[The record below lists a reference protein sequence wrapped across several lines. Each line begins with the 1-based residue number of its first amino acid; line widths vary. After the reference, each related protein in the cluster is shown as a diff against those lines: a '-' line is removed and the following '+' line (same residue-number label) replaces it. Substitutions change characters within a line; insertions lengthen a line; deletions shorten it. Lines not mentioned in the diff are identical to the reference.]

1 MQETIGFIGAGRV
14 GVTLGRYF
22 YIKNLRVSGYFS
34 KSVQHA
40 RQAAAVTGS
49 VPYASMEQ
57 LAAESEILF
66 LTVPD
71 DSIAQVYA
79 QLRQCDIRG
88 KLICHCSGALS
99 SGVFGDIARTGAYGY
114 SIHPA
119 FAVSDKETAYQKMA
133 DVFFTIEGNS
143 EKLPVVQLLLQTLG
157 NAYRVMDAA
166 QKETYHAALVMSS
179 NLAVGL
185 YHIAQ
190 RLLAGCSFSAAEAA
204 AVLNP
209 LFLGN
214 AENVCRAGCASALT
228 GPVDRNDIAT
238 VRAHLAALDDPAI
251 SAVYRLLSTELV
263 AIAKQKYPDKP
274 YRELEDVLN
283 A

>member
-1 MQETIGFIGAGRV
+1 MQESIGFIGAGRV

-22 YIKNLRVSGYFS
+22 YIKNLHVSGYFS
-34 KSVQHA
+34 KTAEHA
-40 RQAAAVTGS
+40 RQAASVTNSGA
-49 VPYASMEQ
+49 YQTLEQ
-57 LAAESEILF
+57 LAAESQLIF
-66 LTVPD
+66 IAVPD
-71 DSIAQVYA
+71 DCIAQVYDR
-79 QLRQCDIRG
+79 LRQCDIRG

-99 SGVFGDIARTGAYGY
+99 SGVFSNIAQAGAYGY

-119 FAVSDKETAYQKMA
+119 FAVSDKETAYQKMQ
-133 DVFFTIEGNS
+133 DVFFTIEGDDA
-143 EKLPVVQLLLQTLG
+143 KLPVIQKLMQALG

-166 QKETYHAALVMSS
+166 QKETYHAALVTSS
-179 NLAVGL
+179 NLVIGL

-190 RLLAGCSFSAAEAA
+190 RLLADCGFSGDEAA

-214 AENVCRAGCASALT
+214 AESVCRSGCLSALT
-228 GPVDRNDIAT
+228 GPVDRGDIAT
-238 VRAHLAALDDPAI
+238 VRAHLAALDDTAI
-251 SAVYRLLSTELV
+251 SAVYRLLSAELIS
-263 AIAKQKYPDKP
+263 IAKQKYPDRP